1 MGAVWPDSGLEI
13 SMTESSSV
21 ESVDQANQGAVP
33 HPDMRWYVVHAY
45 SGMELS
51 LIHI

>member
-1 MGAVWPDSGLEI
+1 MTSVVDLTGVDASGGSASSNPDL
-13 SMTESSSV
+13 
-21 ESVDQANQGAVP
+21 
-33 HPDMRWYVVHAY
+33 RWYIVHAY